1 MLKQSP
7 IIDELCMH
15 DIKKT
20 NQALELNNI
29 DTNCRAFLALGTE
42 PLNSIVPLCCEAL
55 KKFGNYNPST
65 VFGITAL
72 DTVRANT
79 IVAKMLKI
87 EPEKVMVPVIG
98 GYSEETRVPVL
109 SQVRPSTQFSNEQIE
124 QITMS
129 IRKPKQKTPSGLLA
143 AFAIARFVIS
153 LVKGIRGHKDVFE
166 CAYVP
171 SKVIVVHRPV

>member
-29 DTNCRAFLALGTE
+29 DTNCRVTAFSGKSEL
-42 PLNSIVPLCCEAL
+42 PFAL
-55 KKFGNYNPST
+55 K
-65 VFGITAL
+65 
-72 DTVRANT
+72 
-79 IVAKMLKI
+79 
-87 EPEKVMVPVIG
+87 
-98 GYSEETRVPVL
+98 
-109 SQVRPSTQFSNEQIE
+109 EQIE